1 MSLPAMGDR
10 PMRTWIGSTI
20 ILAGVTAACVV
31 ACRVNVND
39 LFTGE
44 DFLTTGSTRSF
55 FTAIQVDPRSED
67 SAGPAFVVAA
77 DLDDDGMTDLVS
89 AWKQTQPVQ
98 LHLQRRSATGAITF
112 ETTTLADNLPAVS
125 VAGLSVADFDAD
137 GRPDIAVLTK
147 KAPLLT
153 TGCLDGQAAEG
164 LAGAIAI
171 YIAPTDPAQVKQAL
185 AWRQIPVGT
194 SFLSGSGD
202 GTGAPE
208 HDGFTSMAVGDMDQD
223 GDMDVVV
230 AWNTTCAGGNR
241 ILLFTNLGPGQVRDG
256 TWSVTPLPDSF
267 ADNVAVKDVAL
278 ADVDRDGDLD
288 VIATRPESEALR
300 IHWFR
305 NPTIDVEDDF
315 HVSDGQWQVG
325 VVGQIDTGADI
336 IRLGDI
342 DRDGIVDVVVRSTS
356 GRVIQWLKG
365 PIGPTS
371 ASVGNVAWQVF
382 TLAELSDRTPEAIA
396 LGDLNADGQL
406 EVVAAAGG
414 GLVWFDAQ
422 RAPSVFDQWTEVT
435 IVDPDQ
441 PVLTTADPPQP
452 ADPTTA
458 QTVAQQELV
467 GGTSINAVLIVDLDG
482 DGANDFV
489 ATLDR
494 SAQSGLSNDALVW
507 FRNSGT

>member
-1 MSLPAMGDR
+1 M
-10 PMRTWIGSTI
+10 
-20 ILAGVTAACVV
+20 
-31 ACRVNVND
+31 
-39 LFTGE
+39 
-44 DFLTTGSTRSF
+44 
-55 FTAIQVDPRSED
+55 
-67 SAGPAFVVAA
+67 
-77 DLDDDGMTDLVS
+77 
-89 AWKQTQPVQ
+89 
-98 LHLQRRSATGAITF
+98 
-112 ETTTLADNLPAVS
+112 
-125 VAGLSVADFDAD
+125 
-137 GRPDIAVLTK
+137 
-147 KAPLLT
+147 
-153 TGCLDGQAAEG
+153 
-164 LAGAIAI
+164 
-171 YIAPTDPAQVKQAL
+171 
-185 AWRQIPVGT
+185 
-194 SFLSGSGD
+194 
-202 GTGAPE
+202 
-208 HDGFTSMAVGDMDQD
+208 
-223 GDMDVVV
+223 
-230 AWNTTCAGGNR
+230 
-241 ILLFTNLGPGQVRDG
+241 
-256 TWSVTPLPDSF
+256 
-267 ADNVAVKDVAL
+267 
-278 ADVDRDGDLD
+278 
-288 VIATRPESEALR
+288 
-300 IHWFR
+300 
-305 NPTIDVEDDF
+305 
-315 HVSDGQWQVG
+315 
-325 VVGQIDTGADI
+325 
-336 IRLGDI
+336 
-342 DRDGIVDVVVRSTS
+342 
-356 GRVIQWLKG
+356 IQWLKG